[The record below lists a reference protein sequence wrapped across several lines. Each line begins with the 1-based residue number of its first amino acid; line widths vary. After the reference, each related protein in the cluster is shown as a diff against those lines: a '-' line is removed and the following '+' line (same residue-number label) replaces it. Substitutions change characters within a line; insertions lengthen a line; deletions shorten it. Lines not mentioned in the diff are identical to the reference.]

1 MSLLAWCACVGW
13 LAAALLVALRRGRRG
28 FREGRG
34 PLAVRRLKS
43 PTLYL
48 FSGYLLVA
56 ALVTPV
62 SPGETVS
69 PLLGLALALPLAYAL
84 ATLSA
89 IGDAR
94 PSRPTAALLGLLHA
108 GVVLAAAAV
117 VLAVASP
124 RFVPE
129 WLSASISP

>member
-1 MSLLAWCACVGW
+1 MSLLAWSACLAW
-13 LAAALLVALRRGRRG
+13 IAAALLVALRRGLRG
-28 FREGRG
+28 IRDGRG
-34 PLAVRRLKS
+34 PLAARRLKS

-84 ATLSA
+84 ATLSS
-89 IGDAR
+89 IGDAH
-94 PSRPTAALLGLLHA
+94 PSPRASALLALLHA
-108 GVVLAAAAV
+108 GVVLAAAAM
-117 VLAVASP
+117 VLAAASP
-124 RFVPE
+124 RFVPR
-129 WLSASISP
+129 WLSS